1 MERVDCNISSA
12 RECHSGVREVS
23 QPLKRPQPAGRSAI
37 NVEEISGRSDGLQ
50 QVDAKDGALT
60 KNRNGNNGDKTRAS
74 NGKGKKKKS
83 LFCRILVTIVAMFL
97 VIEMAIRQASN
108 LMLVSHS
115 DYFSAHHSRHHNS
128 CSPRVSMPSKRMS
141 ADDDYMMGLVSCEEE
156 DTMERLLLLS
166 KKRRRTT
173 LSQLRNQRRSHAV

>member
-1 MERVDCNISSA
+1 
-12 RECHSGVREVS
+12 
-23 QPLKRPQPAGRSAI
+23 
-37 NVEEISGRSDGLQ
+37 VEESSGRSDKLQ

-83 LFCRILVTIVAMFL
+83 LFCRILGTIVAMFL

-115 DYFSAHHSRHHNS
+115 DCFSAHHSRHHDS
-128 CSPRVSMPSKRMS
+128 WSPRVSMPFKRMS
-141 ADDDYMMGLVSCEEE
+141 ADDDDDIMGLVSCEEE
-156 DTMERLLLLS
+156 DTMEILLLLS
-166 KKRRRTT
+166 KKGRRTT

>member
-1 MERVDCNISSA
+1 MVTRPGQATERGRRRSHCSV
-12 RECHSGVREVS
+12 EFLS
-23 QPLKRPQPAGRSAI
+23 QL
-37 NVEEISGRSDGLQ
+37 
-50 QVDAKDGALT
+50 
-60 KNRNGNNGDKTRAS
+60 
-74 NGKGKKKKS
+74 
-83 LFCRILVTIVAMFL
+83 FL

-115 DYFSAHHSRHHNS
+115 DHFSAHHSRHHNS

-141 ADDDYMMGLVSCEEE
+141 ADDDDMMGLVSCEEE

-166 KKRRRTT
+166 KKGRRTT

>member
-1 MERVDCNISSA
+1 MPRTE
-12 RECHSGVREVS
+12 H
-23 QPLKRPQPAGRSAI
+23 
-37 NVEEISGRSDGLQ
+37 LQ
-50 QVDAKDGALT
+50 K
-60 KNRNGNNGDKTRAS
+60 KRNGNNGDKTRAS

-141 ADDDYMMGLVSCEEE
+141 ADDDDMMGLVSCEEE
-156 DTMERLLLLS
+156 DTMERLLVLS
-166 KKRRRTT
+166 KKGRRT
-173 LSQLRNQRRSHAV
+173 L

>member
-1 MERVDCNISSA
+1 MERVDRNISSA
-12 RECHSGVREVS
+12 RECHNGMREVS

-37 NVEEISGRSDGLQ
+37 NVEESSGRSDGLQ

-108 LMLVSHS
+108 LMLVSQS

-128 CSPRVSMPSKRMS
+128 CSPRVSMPSKIMS
-141 ADDDYMMGLVSCEEE
+141 ADDDDMMDSSLVKKKTPWKYYSCC
-156 DTMERLLLLS
+156 L
-166 KKRRRTT
+166 RRGVEK
-173 LSQLRNQRRSHAV
+173 L

>member
-1 MERVDCNISSA
+1 MVTRPGQATER
-12 RECHSGVREVS
+12 
-23 QPLKRPQPAGRSAI
+23 GRR
-37 NVEEISGRSDGLQ
+37 RSH
-50 QVDAKDGALT
+50 
-60 KNRNGNNGDKTRAS
+60 
-74 NGKGKKKKS
+74 
-83 LFCRILVTIVAMFL
+83 FLVTIVAMFL

-141 ADDDYMMGLVSCEEE
+141 ADDDDMMRLVSCEEE

-166 KKRRRTT
+166 KKGRRTT
-173 LSQLRNQRRSHAV
+173 LSQLRNQRRSHAVWPARLASLLRPEPFQNRNSLLAGSHNSFLKDSSNSLLVLTILSSKIAAILCWFLQLFPQR